1 MVSII
6 DRVRGSN
13 TPEPVDPG
21 PETFEEMTLQEHLLE
36 LRNRLV
42 YSAIAVAVGFVIG
55 LVFSFRMLN
64 LIERLSGVGKL
75 QVLAP
80 MESFVT
86 TMKVAL
92 YIGIGFAMPVL
103 VYQIVRFLA
112 PGLTRNEKRYL
123 YRAIPFVFGMF
134 VLGVLFAFFIVI
146 PRGLKFLHGF
156 GSGTFDA
163 NFRAS
168 EVISFYMTLLLWVG
182 IVFELPVVMYLL
194 AKLRVVTAQMMS
206 GLRKYAVIL
215 IMIAAAII
223 TPTPDPF
230 NMFLIAAPMYLLYEL
245 GIILARF
252 A

>member
-21 PETFEEMTLQEHLLE
+21 PESFEEMTLQEHLLE

-42 YSAIAVAVGFVIG
+42 YSGIAIAVGFIIG

-80 MESFVT
+80 TESFVT

-92 YIGIGFAMPVL
+92 YIGIGIAMPVL
-103 VYQIVRFLA
+103 VFQIVRFLA

-123 YRAIPFVFGMF
+123 YRAIPFVFIMF
-134 VLGVLFAFFIVI
+134 VLGVLFAFFVVI

-156 GSGTFDA
+156 GSGTYDA

-168 EVISFYMTLLLWVG
+168 EVVSFYMTLLLWIG
-182 IVFELPVVMYLL
+182 IVFELPIVMYLL
-194 AKLRVVTAQMMS
+194 AKLHVMTVRMMGS
-206 GLRKYAVIL
+206 VRKYAIIL

-230 NMFLIAAPMYLLYEL
+230 NMFLVAAPMYLLYEF
-245 GIILARF
+245 GILLARF